1 MSNAELEELAQK
13 LGVPG
18 GQKLYTAARKRGLAV
33 TKKQVQDF
41 VRKQGQKQIFRPLP
55 PAAGKTA
62 SESEQMRAQMDLV
75 DLSTSPSKGNSF
87 ILVVLNVWN
96 RMGFA
101 IPVEDKRAKSVAT
114 GLSILLDDPKL
125 APEIISTDSGNEWK
139 GAVEALLQERQIVHR
154 TKDPSDVNALAAVD
168 RFIQTLKKR
177 LAENLA
183 SEKGEWADRVA
194 EVVRQYNE
202 SPHETLFDE
211 APVDLAESKVAS
223 FMNLQE
229 NARKLRHNQKL
240 FETRKRAVETA
251 GAFRRPLPGL
261 TKFKRGFRATWDK
274 METVEGFDGSLVETG
289 GARAVDVKRVLPV
302 DAQTRD
308 VEPGFALG
316 QGRVASKRQR
326 IQTLALEAL
335 NFVSNE
341 EEVSVQ
347 RLAAHLK
354 EVLGNTEYRL
364 QLMGI
369 GAQNLSDAIRLIPEL
384 SLARNGNY
392 VRRKAPA

>member
-1 MSNAELEELAQK
+1 MSDAQLQELAQR

-33 TKKQVQDF
+33 TKKQVQEF
-41 VRKQGQKQIFRPLP
+41 VRKQGQKQIFRPLQA
-55 PAAGKTA
+55 AAGKTA
-62 SESEQMRAQMDLV
+62 SESEQMRAQMDLI
-75 DLSTSPSKGNSF
+75 DLSSSPSRGFSF
-87 ILVVLNVWN
+87 VLVALNVWN

-101 IPVEDKRAKSVAT
+101 IPIEDKRPESVAT

-125 APEIISTDSGNEWK
+125 NPNIISTDSGNEWK
-139 GAVEALLQERQIVHR
+139 GEVQALLEARQIVHR
-154 TKDPSDVNALAAVD
+154 TKEPSDVNALAAVD

-177 LAENLA
+177 LAESLA
-183 SEKGEWADRVA
+183 SKKGQWEDRVA
-194 EVVRQYNE
+194 EIVRQYNE

-229 NARKLRHNQKL
+229 NARKLQHNQKL
-240 FETRKRAVETA
+240 FESRKRAVESA

-261 TKFKRGFRATWDK
+261 TKFKRGFQATYDK
-274 METVEGFDGSLVETG
+274 LEKVEGFDGSRVKPTG
-289 GARAVDVKRVLPV
+289 GGQAVDVKRVLPV

-316 QGRVASKRQR
+316 EGRAASRRQK
-326 IQTLALEAL
+326 IQALALEAL
-335 NFVSNE
+335 NFVGSE
-341 EEVSVQ
+341 EPSLQ

-354 EVLGNTEYRL
+354 TALGETEYRL
-364 QLMGI
+364 QLMGV

-384 SLARNGNY
+384 SLTRGGYY
-392 VRRKAPA
+392 VRKAQA

>member
-1 MSNAELEELAQK
+1 MSDAELEELAQK

-33 TKKQVQDF
+33 TKKQVQEF

-62 SESEQMRAQMDLV
+62 SESEQMRAQMDLI
-75 DLSTSPSKGNSF
+75 DLSTSPSRGSSF

-194 EVVRQYNE
+194 VVVRQYNE

-240 FETRKRAVETA
+240 FETRKKAVETA

-261 TKFKRGFRATWDK
+261 TKFRRGFQATYDK
-274 METVEGFDGSLVETG
+274 LEKVEGFDGSRVKPTG
-289 GARAVDVKRVLPV
+289 GGQAVDVKKVLPV

-316 QGRVASKRQR
+316 EGRAASRRQK
-326 IQTLALEAL
+326 IQALALEAL
-335 NFVSNE
+335 NFVGSE
-341 EEVSVQ
+341 EPSLQ

-354 EVLGNTEYRL
+354 TALGETEYRL
-364 QLMGI
+364 QLMGV

-384 SLARNGNY
+384 SLTRGGYY
-392 VRRKAPA
+392 VRKAQA

>member
-1 MSNAELEELAQK
+1 MSDAQLQELAQR

-33 TKKQVQDF
+33 TKKQVQEF
-41 VRKQGQKQIFRPLP
+41 VRKQGQKQIFRPLQA
-55 PAAGKTA
+55 AAGKTA
-62 SESEQMRAQMDLV
+62 SESEQMRAQMDLI
-75 DLSTSPSKGNSF
+75 DLSSSPSRGFSF
-87 ILVVLNVWN
+87 VLVALNVWN

-101 IPVEDKRAKSVAT
+101 IPIEDKRPESVAT

-125 APEIISTDSGNEWK
+125 NPNIISTDSGNEWK
-139 GAVEALLQERQIVHR
+139 GEVKALLEARQIVHR
-154 TKDPSDVNALAAVD
+154 TKEPSDVNALAAVD

-177 LAENLA
+177 LAESLA
-183 SEKGEWADRVA
+183 SKKGQWEDRVA
-194 EVVRQYNE
+194 EIVRQYNE

-229 NARKLRHNQKL
+229 NARKLQHNQKL
-240 FETRKRAVETA
+240 FESRKIAVESA

-261 TKFKRGFRATWDK
+261 TKFKRGFQATYDK
-274 METVEGFDGSLVETG
+274 LEKVEGFDGSRVKPTG
-289 GARAVDVKRVLPV
+289 GGQAVDVKRVLPV

-316 QGRVASKRQR
+316 EGRAASRRQK
-326 IQTLALEAL
+326 IQALALEAL
-335 NFVSNE
+335 NFVGSE
-341 EEVSVQ
+341 EPSLQ

-354 EVLGNTEYRL
+354 GALGETEYRL
-364 QLMGI
+364 QLMGV

-384 SLARNGNY
+384 SLTRGGYY
-392 VRRKAPA
+392 VRKAQA

>member
-1 MSNAELEELAQK
+1 MSDAQLQELAQR

-33 TKKQVQDF
+33 TKKQVQEF
-41 VRKQGQKQIFRPLP
+41 VRKQGQKQIFRPLQA
-55 PAAGKTA
+55 AAGKTA
-62 SESEQMRAQMDLV
+62 SESEQMRAQMDLI
-75 DLSTSPSKGNSF
+75 DLSSSPSRGFSF
-87 ILVVLNVWN
+87 VLVALNVWN

-101 IPVEDKRAKSVAT
+101 IPIEDKRPESVAT

-125 APEIISTDSGNEWK
+125 NPNIISTDSGNEWK
-139 GAVEALLQERQIVHR
+139 GEVQALLEARQIVHR
-154 TKDPSDVNALAAVD
+154 TKEPSDVNALAAVD

-177 LAENLA
+177 LAESLA
-183 SEKGEWADRVA
+183 SKKGQWEDRVA
-194 EVVRQYNE
+194 EIVRQYNE

-211 APVDLAESKVAS
+211 APVDLAESMVAS

-229 NARKLRHNQKL
+229 NARKLQHNQKL
-240 FETRKRAVETA
+240 FESRKRAVESA

-261 TKFKRGFRATWDK
+261 TKFKRGFQATYDK
-274 METVEGFDGSLVETG
+274 LEKVEGFDGSRVKPTG
-289 GARAVDVKRVLPV
+289 GGQAVDVKRVLPV

-316 QGRVASKRQR
+316 EGRAASRRQK
-326 IQTLALEAL
+326 IQALALEAL
-335 NFVSNE
+335 NFVGSE
-341 EEVSVQ
+341 EPSLQ

-354 EVLGNTEYRL
+354 TALGETEYRL
-364 QLMGI
+364 QLMGV

-384 SLARNGNY
+384 SLTRGGYY
-392 VRRKAPA
+392 VRKAQA

>member
-1 MSNAELEELAQK
+1 MSNAELEELAQR

-33 TKKQVQDF
+33 TKKQVQEF
-41 VRKQGQKQIFRPLP
+41 VRKQGQKQIFRPLQA
-55 PAAGKTA
+55 AAGKTA
-62 SESEQMRAQMDLV
+62 SESEQMRAQMDLI
-75 DLSTSPSKGNSF
+75 DLSSSPSRGFSF
-87 ILVVLNVWN
+87 ILVALNVWN

-101 IPVEDKRAKSVAT
+101 IPIEDKRPESVAT

-125 APEIISTDSGNEWK
+125 NPTIISTDSGNEWK
-139 GAVEALLQERQIVHR
+139 GEVQALLEARQIVHR
-154 TKDPSDVNALAAVD
+154 TKEPSDVNALAAVD

-177 LAENLA
+177 LAESLE
-183 SEKGEWADRVA
+183 SKKGQWEDRVA
-194 EVVRQYNE
+194 EIVRQYNE

-229 NARKLRHNQKL
+229 NARKLQHNQKL
-240 FETRKRAVETA
+240 FESRKRAVESA

-261 TKFKRGFRATWDK
+261 TKFKRGFQATYDK
-274 METVEGFDGSLVETG
+274 LETVEGFDGSRVKPTG
-289 GARAVDVKRVLPV
+289 GGQAVDVKRVLPV

-316 QGRVASKRQR
+316 EGRAASRRQK
-326 IQTLALEAL
+326 IQALALEAL
-335 NFVSNE
+335 NFVGSE
-341 EEVSVQ
+341 EPSLQ

-354 EVLGNTEYRL
+354 TALGETEYRL
-364 QLMGI
+364 QLMGV

-384 SLARNGNY
+384 SLTRGGYY
-392 VRRKAPA
+392 VRKAQA

>member
-1 MSNAELEELAQK
+1 MSDAELEELAQK

-33 TKKQVQDF
+33 TKKQVKEF

-75 DLSTSPSKGNSF
+75 DLSTSPSRGNTF

-183 SEKGEWADRVA
+183 SEKGELADRVA

-229 NARKLRHNQKL
+229 NARKLQHNQKL
-240 FETRKRAVETA
+240 FESRKRAVESA

-261 TKFKRGFRATWDK
+261 TKFKRGFQATYDK
-274 METVEGFDGSLVETG
+274 LEKVEGFDGSRVKPTG
-289 GARAVDVKRVLPV
+289 GGQAVDVKKVLPV

-316 QGRVASKRQR
+316 EGRAASRRQK
-326 IQTLALEAL
+326 IQALALEAL
-335 NFVSNE
+335 NFVGSE
-341 EEVSVQ
+341 EPSLQ

-354 EVLGNTEYRL
+354 TALGETEYRL
-364 QLMGI
+364 QLMGV

-384 SLARNGNY
+384 SLTRGGYY
-392 VRRKAPA
+392 VRKAQA

>member
-1 MSNAELEELAQK
+1 MSDAQLEELAQR

-18 GQKLYTAARKRGLAV
+18 GQKLYLAARKRNIAV
-33 TKKQVQDF
+33 TKQQVKDF

-62 SESEQMRAQMDLV
+62 SESEQMRAQMDLI
-75 DLSTSPSKGNSF
+75 DLSTSPSRGFSF
-87 ILVVLNVWN
+87 ILVVLNIWN

-101 IPVEDKRAKSVAT
+101 IPIEDKRSESVAT
-114 GLSILLDDPKL
+114 GLSILLDDPRLSPK
-125 APEIISTDSGNEWK
+125 IISTDLGNEWK
-139 GAVEALLQERQIVHR
+139 GEVEALLQERQIIHR

-168 RFIQTLKKR
+168 RFVQTLKKR
-177 LAENLA
+177 LAESLA
-183 SEKGEWADRVA
+183 SKKGEWEDRVA

-211 APVDLAESKVAS
+211 APADLAESKVAS

-229 NARKLRHNQKL
+229 NARKLRHNQTL
-240 FETRKRAVETA
+240 FETRKKAVETA

-261 TKFKRGFRATWDK
+261 TKFRRGFQATWDK
-274 METVEGFDGSLVETG
+274 IEKLEGFDGSLVKPAG
-289 GARAVDVKRVLPV
+289 DGLPVDVKRVLPV

-316 QGRVASKRQR
+316 QGRVGARRQK
-326 IQTLALEAL
+326 IQVLAREAI
-335 NFVSNE
+335 NFVGS

-347 RLAAHLK
+347 RLATHLK
-354 EVLGNTEYRL
+354 SSLGDAEYRL
-364 QLMGI
+364 QLMSI
-369 GAQNLSDAIRLIPEL
+369 GAQTLSDAIRLIPEL
-384 SLARNGNY
+384 SLTRSGIY
-392 VRRKAPA
+392 VRKVQA

>member
-1 MSNAELEELAQK
+1 MSDAQLQELAQR

-33 TKKQVQDF
+33 TKKQVQEF
-41 VRKQGQKQIFRPLP
+41 VRKQGQKQIFRPLQA
-55 PAAGKTA
+55 AAGKTA
-62 SESEQMRAQMDLV
+62 SESEQMRAQMDLI
-75 DLSTSPSKGNSF
+75 DLSSSPSRGFSF
-87 ILVVLNVWN
+87 VLVALNVWN

-101 IPVEDKRAKSVAT
+101 IPIEDKRPESVAT

-125 APEIISTDSGNEWK
+125 NPNIISTDSGNEWK
-139 GAVEALLQERQIVHR
+139 GEVQALLEARQIVHR
-154 TKDPSDVNALAAVD
+154 TKEPSDVNALAAVD

-177 LAENLA
+177 LAESLA
-183 SEKGEWADRVA
+183 SKKGQWEDRVA
-194 EVVRQYNE
+194 EIVRQYNE

-229 NARKLRHNQKL
+229 NARKLQHNQKL
-240 FETRKRAVETA
+240 FESRKRAVESA

-261 TKFKRGFRATWDK
+261 TKFKRGFQATYDK
-274 METVEGFDGSLVETG
+274 LEKVEGFDGSRVKPTG
-289 GARAVDVKRVLPV
+289 GGQAVDVKRVLPV

-316 QGRVASKRQR
+316 EGRAASRRQK
-326 IQTLALEAL
+326 IQALALEAL
-335 NFVSNE
+335 NFVGSE
-341 EEVSVQ
+341 EPSLQ

-354 EVLGNTEYRL
+354 GALGETEYRL
-364 QLMGI
+364 QLMGV

-384 SLARNGNY
+384 SLTRGGYY
-392 VRRKAPA
+392 VRKAQA

>member
-1 MSNAELEELAQK
+1 MSNAELEELAQR

-33 TKKQVQDF
+33 TKKQVQEF
-41 VRKQGQKQIFRPLP
+41 VRKQGQKQIFRPLQA
-55 PAAGKTA
+55 AAGKTA
-62 SESEQMRAQMDLV
+62 SESEQMRAQMDLI
-75 DLSTSPSKGNSF
+75 DLSSSPSRGFSF
-87 ILVVLNVWN
+87 ILVALNVWN

-101 IPVEDKRAKSVAT
+101 IPIEDKRPESVAT

-125 APEIISTDSGNEWK
+125 NPNIISTDSGNEWK
-139 GAVEALLQERQIVHR
+139 GEVQALLEARQIVHR
-154 TKDPSDVNALAAVD
+154 TKEPSDVNALAAVD

-177 LAENLA
+177 LAESLA
-183 SEKGEWADRVA
+183 SKKGQWEDRVA
-194 EVVRQYNE
+194 EIVRQYNE

-211 APVDLAESKVAS
+211 APADLAESKVAS

-229 NARKLRHNQKL
+229 NARKLQHNQKL
-240 FETRKRAVETA
+240 FETRKKAVETA

-261 TKFKRGFRATWDK
+261 TKFRRGFQATYDK
-274 METVEGFDGSLVETG
+274 LEKVEGFDGSRVKPTG
-289 GARAVDVKRVLPV
+289 GGQAVDVKKVLPV

-316 QGRVASKRQR
+316 EGRAASRRQK
-326 IQTLALEAL
+326 IQALALEAL
-335 NFVSNE
+335 NFVGSE
-341 EEVSVQ
+341 EPSLQ

-354 EVLGNTEYRL
+354 TALGETEYRL
-364 QLMGI
+364 QLMGV

-384 SLARNGNY
+384 SLTRGGYY
-392 VRRKAPA
+392 VRKAQA

>member
-1 MSNAELEELAQK
+1 MSDAELEELAQK

-33 TKKQVQDF
+33 TKKQVQEF

-62 SESEQMRAQMDLV
+62 SESEQMRAQMDMV
-75 DLSTSPSKGNSF
+75 DLSTSPSRGSSF

-202 SPHETLFDE
+202 SPHETLFD
-211 APVDLAESKVAS
+211 
-223 FMNLQE
+223 
-229 NARKLRHNQKL
+229 
-240 FETRKRAVETA
+240 
-251 GAFRRPLPGL
+251 
-261 TKFKRGFRATWDK
+261 
-274 METVEGFDGSLVETG
+274 
-289 GARAVDVKRVLPV
+289 
-302 DAQTRD
+302 
-308 VEPGFALG
+308 
-316 QGRVASKRQR
+316 
-326 IQTLALEAL
+326 
-335 NFVSNE
+335 
-341 EEVSVQ
+341 
-347 RLAAHLK
+347 
-354 EVLGNTEYRL
+354 
-364 QLMGI
+364 
-369 GAQNLSDAIRLIPEL
+369 
-384 SLARNGNY
+384 
-392 VRRKAPA
+392 